1 MPLKKIKGE
10 ILKAWVVLLGSKSRC
25 FGATFEFL
33 SDQLLCSSDRA
44 RRLGEGLL
52 LLKTH
57 MLLSGELPFLTD
69 GGFPIL
75 QEGSFFYSGAC
86 LGVWLHLKKTAGTHE
101 AGRLRL
107 GIMKYKEARWL

>member
-1 MPLKKIKGE
+1 MRLKNIKGE
-10 ILKAWVVLLGSKSRC
+10 ILKASVVLLGSKSRC
-25 FGATFEFL
+25 SGATFGFL
-33 SDQLLCSSDRA
+33 SDQLLCSSDRV
-44 RRLGEGLL
+44 RRVGEGLL

-86 LGVWLHLKKTAGTHE
+86 LGVWLHLKKELGPM
-101 AGRLRL
+101 RL
-107 GIMKYKEARWL
+107 GGYDGEK